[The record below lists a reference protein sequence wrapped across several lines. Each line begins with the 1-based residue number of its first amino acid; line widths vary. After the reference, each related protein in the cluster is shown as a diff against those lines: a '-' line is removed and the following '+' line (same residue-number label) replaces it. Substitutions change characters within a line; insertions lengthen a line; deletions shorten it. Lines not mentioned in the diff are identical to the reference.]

1 MPVLQI
7 RKMIMTMMQFP
18 MRMNMDMRRFF
29 GWISMLMKMMAVR
42 VRMEMNVLNHHVGMS
57 MSMPPDI

>member
-1 MPVLQI
+1 
-7 RKMIMTMMQFP
+7 MTMMQFP

-42 VRMEMNVLNHHVGMS
+42 VRMEMNVLNLHVGMS